1 MNLKKIDDLNK
12 INVDFHKR
20 KEFLESVNKYY
31 DEYNKSWKEY
41 KEDIEKWKNISNYW
55 KTEKPRSPLTI
66 FNGEWGS
73 GKSTFFLKVD
83 KEKDMLLRDSNI
95 NLKFKYI
102 NLSEHFYE
110 DTNPVL
116 EFGDILSDLL
126 FKNLPQEEQN
136 KIKIKELKKLL
147 LKSAYQLLK
156 NSKRYKLMNFGYKIY
171 KTLKD
176 NPYQYQENKTKKEIE
191 KLAEK
196 IEKPIILVLDN
207 LERLSNCKNI
217 INIIR
222 FYSFLP
228 NFIFILPIDKSSNE
242 FLNYGNSESWI
253 DKYITL
259 SVWFNYEWNYS
270 DLLEKCCFKKKYISE
285 INEVLIYANNNGKF
299 SFSNRAL
306 EKIFKNLKYNL
317 VDTFNEN
324 KYKGFLLLEKLGFKN
339 SILKDDIKSFL
350 VSLSGHICNSRN
362 FSDKMDDEFKDFINE
377 FKGKDLVKK
386 FDNLWSN
393 RLFIYTNYEK
403 NYKNDFSKFLEEL
416 NNIKE
421 ELNNLIKKELTSDIN
436 IIGEK
441 INVLKR
447 FEEKFLKWQDS
458 IKEFEIRFFSG
469 KKTDDHIYS
478 EIWDLYKEF
487 VSYDKSFKWDFTL
500 AENSIEYQKQI
511 EEYAK
516 EIDKYIR
523 IKFDEEI
530 RELIISN

>member
-12 INVDFHKR
+12 INVEFHKR

-41 KEDIEKWKNISNYW
+41 KEDIEKSEKISNYW

-83 KEKDMLLRDSNI
+83 KEKDMLLRYSNI
-95 NLKFKYI
+95 NFKYI

-136 KIKIKELKKLL
+136 KIKRKELKKLL

-156 NSKRYKLMNFGYKIY
+156 NSKSYKLINFWYKIY
-171 KTLKD
+171 KKLKD
-176 NPYQYQENKTKKEIE
+176 NPYEYQENKTKKEIE
-191 KLAEK
+191 DLAEK

-350 VSLSGHICNSRN
+350 VSLSGHIWNLEN
-362 FSDKMDDEFKDFINE
+362 LPNQMDENDKFMNTL
-377 FKGKDLVKK
+377 KGEYEYIVKN

-393 RLFIYTNYEK
+393 RFFIYTNYEK

-416 NNIKE
+416 NN
-421 ELNNLIKKELTSDIN
+421 LKKELTSNNIMSIN
-436 IIGEK
+436 IIAEK
-441 INVLKR
+441 INVLER
-447 FEEKFLKWQDS
+447 FEKKFWKWENS

-469 KKTDDHIYS
+469 EKTEYHIFS
-478 EIWDLYKEF
+478 DIWDLYKEF
-487 VSYDKSFKWDFTL
+487 VSYHKSFKWDFTL
-500 AENSIEYQKQI
+500 VENSKEYQKQI
-511 EEYAK
+511 EEYTE
-516 EIDKYIR
+516 EIEKYIR
-523 IKFDEEI
+523 TKFHTEIIK
-530 RELIISN
+530 LTTSPN